1 MRVTGGAGAI
11 TTGAGG
17 GGAGAGIV
25 LAGGG
30 AICCGGGT
38 EPIDGGGGIL
48 LGAPEGPMASL
59 AAIKPATKSNEC
71 INLSRI
77 SDTKEVLQKLIP
89 RLKF

>member
-59 AAIKPATKSNEC
+59 AAIKPVKSNEC
-71 INLSRI
+71 ISLSRNL
-77 SDTKEVLQKLIP
+77 DTKEVFGKLI
-89 RLKF
+89 LV